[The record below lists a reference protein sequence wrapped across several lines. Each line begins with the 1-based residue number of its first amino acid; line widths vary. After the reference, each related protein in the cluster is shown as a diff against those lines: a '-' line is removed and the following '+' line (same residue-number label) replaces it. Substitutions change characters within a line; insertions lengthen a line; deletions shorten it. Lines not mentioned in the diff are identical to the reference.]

1 VIGSAI
7 LILSGIGT
15 LGCAV
20 LAFCKKGFW
29 LRLLLL
35 MPSTLALSIALA
47 SYLHVLFPTSTF
59 DLTDLGCSGN
69 ALKGLVCPDYGHWRI
84 KLEMTRVNVLV
95 FGGISYI
102 FAIGP
107 ISAIASIV
115 LAFEHFAKKNPT
127 NKGRA

>member
-1 VIGSAI
+1 MIGTAI

-20 LAFCKKGFW
+20 LALCKKGFW

-35 MPSTLALSIALA
+35 IPITLALSIALA
-47 SYLHVLFPTSTF
+47 SYLHVLFPAGTF

-69 ALKGLVCPDYGHWRI
+69 ALKGLVCPDYDHWRV

-95 FGGISYI
+95 FGGMAYI

-107 ISAIASIV
+107 ISAIASIG
-115 LAFEHFAKKNPT
+115 LAFEHFTKKNHT
-127 NKGRA
+127 NKGRT